1 VKSVRLVPVPPGVVT
16 ETGPV
21 VVRFRTVAT
30 ISVSELTSND
40 AGLPLNFTAEVPVY
54 PVPVIVTV
62 VPLGPLEGT
71 KSSTVGSGDGV
82 TTKSTAL
89 APVPSPSVTVTARS
103 SLPRG
108 RSP

>member
-40 AGLPLNFTAEVPVY
+40 AGPPVELHGGG
-54 PVPVIVTV
+54 PGVSGTGDRDGGAS
-62 VPLGPLEGT
+62 GPLEGT
-71 KSSTVGSGDGV
+71 KSSTVGSGEGV
-82 TTKSTAL
+82 TTNR
-89 APVPSPSVTVTARS
+89 PH
-103 SLPRG
+103 SLPFLHR
-108 RSP
+108 R

>member
-62 VPLGPLEGT
+62 VPLGRSREPR
-71 KSSTVGSGDGV
+71 
-82 TTKSTAL
+82 A
-89 APVPSPSVTVTARS
+89 APWEAG
-103 SLPRG
+103 RG
-108 RSP
+108 